1 MTINCNP
8 FQNLTYNK
16 FRTPY
21 KFIMNNKGINSFFKN
36 LSIKKKVILL
46 IESTLILIILISMLI
61 IIPLIRNLL
70 EEQMKAKTVLASKLL
85 GEYAVTPLMYK
96 DKEGAKRLLLKLN
109 SVQNIK
115 NARLYDKQNDLFA
128 VYNRNNKPFTIPDKE
143 HSNRQI
149 INGYLHVYEKIT
161 FENEPFGSIYVRA
174 SDKEIDK
181 TMNTLYLPILF
192 ITLGLLI
199 VAYFIAYQEQKLIS
213 KPILRLA
220 NAIQKITE
228 KEDYSIRV
236 NKEQENEIGDL
247 IGGFNIMLSRIEYY
261 IKALEHNNQELE
273 EFNYVASHDLKEP
286 LRTLISYCNLLE
298 EDLQGELPEDAKE
311 DVEFI
316 KNASERMNHLIQ
328 DLLELSRAGREE
340 LNFKNVDLN
349 RVVESV
355 TSDLKA
361 RINEKHGTIKYKDL
375 PTVKADTTQLT
386 RVVENLVSNA
396 LKFHGKENPV
406 VNIEAQEIT
415 AMDQNGKQ
423 IKQWKIC
430 ISDNGI
436 GIKPDYLHKIFAP
449 FKRLHNV
456 KKYEGTGIGL
466 SICKKII
473 ERSGGKIWAESEI
486 GKGTQFYFTLNQV

>member
-1 MTINCNP
+1 MST
-8 FQNLTYNK
+8 
-16 FRTPY
+16 
-21 KFIMNNKGINSFFKN
+21 KGINSLLKN
-36 LSIKKKVILL
+36 LSIKKKIILL
-46 IESTLILIILISMLI
+46 IESTLILIILISMLV

-70 EEQMKAKTVLASKLL
+70 EDQMKAKTVLAAKLL

-128 VYNRNNKPFTIPDKE
+128 VYNRNNEPFTIPDKVE
-143 HSNRQI
+143 ANHRI
-149 INGYLHVYEKIT
+149 IKGYLHVFEKIT

-181 TMNTLYLPILF
+181 TMNTLYVPIIL

-236 NKEQENEIGDL
+236 NKEQEDEIGDL
-247 IGGFNIMLSRIEYY
+247 IGGFNTMLSRIEYY

-298 EDLQGELPEDAKE
+298 EDLQVEMPKDAKE

-316 KNASERMNHLIQ
+316 KNASERMNNLIQ

-340 LNFKNVDLN
+340 LNIKNIDLN

-355 TSDLKA
+355 ISDLKA
-361 RINEKHGTIKYKDL
+361 RINEKQGTINYEKL
-375 PTVKADTTQLT
+375 PTVKADYTQIT
-386 RVVENLVSNA
+386 RVVENLVANA
-396 LKFHGKENPV
+396 LKFHGNENPV
-406 VNIEAQEIT
+406 VNIDAQEIT
-415 AMDQNGKQ
+415 TTDQNGNK

-436 GIKPDYLHKIFAP
+436 GIKSDYLYKIFAP
-449 FKRLHNV
+449 FKRLHNA

-473 ERSGGKIWAESEI
+473 ERSGGSIWVESEE
-486 GKGTQFYFTLNQV
+486 GKGTKFYFTLNQI